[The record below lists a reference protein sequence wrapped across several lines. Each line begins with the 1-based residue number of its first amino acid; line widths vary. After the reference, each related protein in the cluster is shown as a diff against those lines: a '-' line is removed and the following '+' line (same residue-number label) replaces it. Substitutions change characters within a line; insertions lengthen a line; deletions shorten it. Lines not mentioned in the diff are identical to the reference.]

1 MAQAN
6 IVQAQEWDRIP
17 SGSGQQSMFYGSTF
31 DPFGNASSS
40 GPRQVRSVLIAAAL
54 LSGLAMQGQYESDL
68 ETSLEKWRTRV
79 ESGADDSALRVNDQS
94 ASLVTRSLETLEGH
108 LQLTKSQLASALQV
122 ERATLYQW
130 FRGVQPRSR
139 ARDRIV
145 ALEQFAREWVAAG
158 LGSARA
164 SWHMRIHGDPKS
176 RTLGEML
183 TAEQLNM
190 DELHRLIRA
199 AAVGPLELAE
209 LRGVEGFPAEDELE
223 QRRRRRDK
231 YAPSYADKE

>member
-6 IVQAQEWDRIP
+6 IVQTQEWDRIP

-40 GPRQVRSVLIAAAL
+40 GPRQVRSVLIAAAVL
-54 LSGLAMQGQYESDL
+54 AGLVMQGHYESDL
-68 ETSLEKWRTRV
+68 ETLKQWRTRV
-79 ESGADDSALRVNDQS
+79 ESGADGSPVRANDQS
-94 ASLVTRSLETLEGH
+94 ASLVTRSLENLEGQ

-145 ALEQFAREWVAAG
+145 TLEQFAREWVAAG

-164 SWHMRIHGDPKS
+164 SWHMRIHGDRKS

-183 TAEQLNM
+183 TAEKLNM
-190 DELHRLIRA
+190 DELHALIRA

-209 LRGVEGFPAEDELE
+209 LSGVEGFPAEDELE

-231 YAPSYADKE
+231 YAPNYADKD